1 VVVINVVGMEGN
13 QDEKVESAN
22 WRQEVQEEGA
32 GGGGG
37 DRSMEFQ
44 TDSSTKARYRSV
56 VGGISGHWDRTGEGN
71 QPKDEGGEGPTPV
84 TWLAWVLARGARGRE
99 VDGHLLGHGE
109 GGTSSP
115 SFCLHSNTKLGG
127 NGIGNGL
134 VRVGGLGGVDLEG

>member
-1 VVVINVVGMEGN
+1 M
-13 QDEKVESAN
+13 
-22 WRQEVQEEGA
+22 
-32 GGGGG
+32 
-37 DRSMEFQ
+37 
-44 TDSSTKARYRSV
+44 
-56 VGGISGHWDRTGEGN
+56 GISGHWDRTGEGN

-115 SFCLHSNTKLGG
+115 SFCLHRNTKLGG

-134 VRVGGLGGVDLEG
+134 VGGLGGVGLEG